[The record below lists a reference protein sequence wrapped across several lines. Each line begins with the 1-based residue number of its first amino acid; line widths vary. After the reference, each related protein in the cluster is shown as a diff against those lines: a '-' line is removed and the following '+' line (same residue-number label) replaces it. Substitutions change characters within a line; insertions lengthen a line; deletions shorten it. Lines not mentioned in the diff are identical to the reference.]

1 MSAYGVRKVLVSFLV
16 DNEVAS
22 KHEALVENMIMIR
35 HSRPP
40 ITLKGVEQVTMLV
53 DGCVRFRRTYPRPLP
68 APPPPPTHPACER
81 RDLPNAD
88 AKRDCLVPCRCA
100 SISYPPPPSTPSR
113 VRSWSRAQHIRVRLL
128 STA

>member
-88 AKRDCLVPCRCA
+88 AKRDCAWCRAGVLCFNLL
-100 SISYPPPPSTPSR
+100 PTPSFHS
-113 VRSWSRAQHIRVRLL
+113 RSWSRAQQIRVRLL